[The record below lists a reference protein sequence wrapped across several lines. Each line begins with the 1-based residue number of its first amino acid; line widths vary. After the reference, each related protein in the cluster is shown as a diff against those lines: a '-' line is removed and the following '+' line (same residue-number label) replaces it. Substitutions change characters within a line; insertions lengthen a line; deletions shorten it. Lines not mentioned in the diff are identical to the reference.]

1 MLRWELG
8 IQHILNVSSASHIK
22 WPSIPLRGPSHLTG
36 QAKGPIRAIIYSTG
50 NDWNQGGI
58 EVRKVAIV
66 GGGLTKFGVRK
77 ATYKELAQEA
87 GKAVFED
94 VPNLDKKDVDSLFLG
109 SAASDRMAFQSYPA
123 PLVAEQV
130 GVQPNKVI
138 MRTELA
144 CASGQAAMRAAYG
157 SIASGLSDIAL
168 IMGVEKMNTPN
179 MAETQTTMAAVMDRE
194 WDGVNG
200 MSAPPFFALVMMRH
214 MHEYGTT
221 REQLGM
227 VSVKNHDYSASNPFA
242 QFQKKFTLEDV
253 VNSVEISKPIRLLD
267 CSGIT
272 DGAGGIVMT
281 AADRAKEFTDTP
293 VYIEGLAQ
301 CNMGSLVSNLP
312 SLTTWKPMKK
322 AFRAALMMAGKDIY
336 DMAFA
341 EVHDCFTIAEI
352 IAYEDG
358 GMCKKGEGGKFI
370 EEGNP
375 YVGGRLPVNTHGGL
389 LGTGHP
395 LGATSIAQTVEVIEQ
410 FRGEVPEERYVGGE
424 WALTHNL
431 SGNANVHSV
440 LVFRRGG

>member
-1 MLRWELG
+1 
-8 IQHILNVSSASHIK
+8 VS
-22 WPSIPLRGPSHLTG
+22 
-36 QAKGPIRAIIYSTG
+36 
-50 NDWNQGGI
+50 
-58 EVRKVAIV
+58 KVAIV

-109 SAASDRMAFQSYPA
+109 SAASDRMAFQAYPA

-130 GVQPNKVI
+130 GVQPDKVI

-168 IMGVEKMNTPN
+168 VMGVEKMNTPN

-227 VSVKNHDYSASNPFA
+227 VSVKNHDNSASNPFA

-267 CSGIT
+267 WTG
-272 DGAGGIVMT
+272 
-281 AADRAKEFTDTP
+281 P
-293 VYIEGLAQ
+293 VQYGQSCLESPQSHDLASHEEGLQ
-301 CNMGSLVSNLP
+301 ERP
-312 SLTTWKPMKK
+312 
-322 AFRAALMMAGKDIY
+322 D
-336 DMAFA
+336 
-341 EVHDCFTIAEI
+341 
-352 IAYEDG
+352 DG
-358 GMCKKGEGGKFI
+358 RQ
-370 EEGNP
+370 
-375 YVGGRLPVNTHGGL
+375 GRLRYGVCRGSRL
-389 LGTGHP
+389 LHH
-395 LGATSIAQTVEVIEQ
+395 
-410 FRGEVPEERYVGGE
+410 RGDRRLRGRRNVQER
-424 WALTHNL
+424 
-431 SGNANVHSV
+431 
-440 LVFRRGG
+440 